1 MLNGSIVSV
10 LVMRVS
16 LILTV
21 LVDCTGVP
29 SWYHIIDVSCSELL
43 NILPDTLSVPL
54 HDNVTVLSSSTISLG
69 LEVMIISPKGTM
81 HKCIY
86 DELYHIT
93 ILPSIIIDFDTFT
106 VSLSSTY

>member
-1 MLNGSIVSV
+1 MVNGSIVSV
-10 LVMRVS
+10 LVMTVS

-29 SWYHIIDVSCSELL
+29 SWYHIIDIKFSCSELL

-69 LEVMIISPKGTM
+69 LDVKIIYPISV
-81 HKCIY
+81 
-86 DELYHIT
+86 T
-93 ILPSIIIDFDTFT
+93 IL
-106 VSLSSTY
+106 

>member
-1 MLNGSIVSV
+1 MVNGSIASV

-16 LILTV
+16 LISTV

-29 SWYHIIDVSCSELL
+29 LRYHIIDVSCSELL

-69 LEVMIISPKGTM
+69 LDVMIISPISVT
-81 HKCIY
+81 
-86 DELYHIT
+86 
-93 ILPSIIIDFDTFT
+93 IIINTYLTHVYLITFNYCDR
-106 VSLSSTY
+106 L